1 MSVNMIV
8 KEEKK
13 FFLDLKSKSIEVDII
28 NISGISV

>member
-13 FFLDLKSKSIEVDII
+13 FFLKSKSKEVDII
-28 NISGISV
+28 NIPGISV